1 MNTTQVV
8 ELAAKHLLTPCAMQ
22 SSAELC
28 YSDAVRMLAN
38 GELIAARRWAL
49 KSLDYSIGILHPDH
63 RLAVGGA

>member
-1 MNTTQVV
+1 MNTQQIV
-8 ELAAKHLLTPCAMQ
+8 ELAAKHLSTPCAMK

-38 GELIAARRWAL
+38 GELTAARMWAL